1 MGTDF
6 EKFKLD
12 AGQAFSRGDYAMAS
26 STWLKALEELDHTDD
41 KDPRVALTL
50 DQLAESLAKEN
61 RQIEAIPVLN
71 HCLDLKEKTL
81 GPDHLEVAN
90 TLNNLAELYYSVGN
104 FEDAPPLS
112 ERIMGIYEKIF
123 GSDHLGLAMISTSL
137 ALIYHGQKN
146 FAKAEPFYVRAM
158 SIKQKALGY
167 NHAEVALIMENYAA
181 LLYET
186 NRAEEADSL
195 CTGIGTVSGLWK
207 SITAQTSQTLT
218 QGSLQGKLTPW
229 RGKKRT

>member
-1 MGTDF
+1 MDWD
-6 EKFKLD
+6 KLKLD
-12 AGQAFSRGDYAMAS
+12 ASQSFGRGDYAMAS
-26 STWLKALEELDHTDD
+26 VSWIKALEVLDGTDD

-50 DQLAESLAKEN
+50 EQLAESLSKEN
-61 RQIEAIPVLN
+61 KQVEAIPVLN
-71 HCLDLKEKTL
+71 YCLNLKEKSL

-104 FEDAPPLS
+104 FEDAQPLS

-123 GSDHLGLAMISTSL
+123 GSDHPGLAMISTSL

-146 FAKAEPFYVRAM
+146 FAKAEPFYVRAV
-158 SIKQKALGY
+158 SIKQKTLGY
-167 NHAEVALIMENYAA
+167 NHSEVALLMENYAA

-186 NRAEEADSL
+186 NRAEDADAL
-195 CTGIGTVSGLWK
+195 CAGIGTVSGLWK

-229 RGKKRT
+229 RGKKRP